1 MNEIKVFF
9 SFSSLRKRLWPSHL
23 TGAHVLIL
31 LKTGEIVEVIVR
43 VKGEIVEVIEGV
55 F

>member
-23 TGAHVLIL
+23 TGARVLIL
-31 LKTGEIVEVIVR
+31 LKTGQI
-43 VKGEIVEVIEGV
+43 GEIIGRFIGEIGEVIEGV